1 VYGLTSAHHVGL
13 GPKIQL
19 FYPFIFS
26 MNFNGSLQFPYPVPV
41 EQKEKQ
47 ELLKQVSEEAGD
59 VLQKVISTKQ
69 YMSLVVVFFHWSSHT
84 FKFCVLVI
92 RERPKTKAILP

>member
-1 VYGLTSAHHVGL
+1 
-13 GPKIQL
+13 
-19 FYPFIFS
+19 

-59 VLQKVISTKQ
+59 VLQKVIST
-69 YMSLVVVFFHWSSHT
+69 
-84 FKFCVLVI
+84 
-92 RERPKTKAILP
+92 